1 MPIASKKIAFGC
13 VSILFCLGMNSANR
27 WKIAF
32 LVLASFVAGAVTG
45 AFLIMGS
52 AKDEMR
58 RQRDPLRWFTNT
70 PDRWRTEMKLTP
82 DQDQKIRPI
91 LQEIDDE
98 LTSRRAVNLRETEG
112 ILSRGEDRISA
123 ILTPDQRPQLHQT
136 FEQRR
141 QRIRDWMGV
150 ESQQEQSESAESSPH
165 SSP

>member
-1 MPIASKKIAFGC
+1 
-13 VSILFCLGMNSANR
+13 MNGPSR

-45 AFLIMGS
+45 AFFIMGS

-58 RQRDPLRWFTNT
+58 RERDPLRWFTNT
-70 PDRWRTEMKLTP
+70 PDRWRSEMKLTP

-91 LQEIDDE
+91 LQQIDDE
-98 LTSRRAVNLRETEG
+98 LTNRRAVDLRETEG
-112 ILSRGEDRISA
+112 ILSRGEDRIAA

-150 ESQQEQSESAESSPH
+150 DNQQKPSE
-165 SSP
+165 

>member
-1 MPIASKKIAFGC
+1 MNLAS
-13 VSILFCLGMNSANR
+13 R

-58 RQRDPLRWFTNT
+58 REHDPLRWFSNT

-91 LQEIDDE
+91 LQEIDNE
-98 LTSRRAVNLRETEG
+98 LTNRRATDLRETEG
-112 ILSRGEDRISA
+112 ILSRGEDRIAA
-123 ILTPDQRPQLHQT
+123 ILTPEQRPQLHQT

-141 QRIRDWMGV
+141 QRLRDWLGAND
-150 ESQQEQSESAESSPH
+150 EQKPAQ
-165 SSP
+165 

>member
-1 MPIASKKIAFGC
+1 
-13 VSILFCLGMNSANR
+13 MNSANR

-70 PDRWRTEMKLTP
+70 PDRWRSEMKLTP
-82 DQDQKIRPI
+82 DQEQKIRPI
-91 LQEIDDE
+91 LQEIDGE
-98 LTSRRAVNLRETEG
+98 LASRRAVNLRETEG

-141 QRIRDWMGV
+141 QRIRDWIGV
-150 ESQQEQSESAESSPH
+150 EGQQEQSDSLTPSPQSSP
-165 SSP
+165 

>member
-1 MPIASKKIAFGC
+1 
-13 VSILFCLGMNSANR
+13 MNSASR

-82 DQDQKIRPI
+82 EQDRKIRPL
-91 LQEIDDE
+91 LQEVDNE
-98 LTSRRAVNLRETEG
+98 LTNRRAVDLRETEG
-112 ILSRGEDRISA
+112 ILSRGEDRIAA
-123 ILTPDQRPQLHQT
+123 ILTPEQRPQLHQT

-141 QRIRDWMGV
+141 QRLRDWLGAKD
-150 ESQQEQSESAESSPH
+150 EQKPPE
-165 SSP
+165 

>member
-1 MPIASKKIAFGC
+1 
-13 VSILFCLGMNSANR
+13 MNSANR

-70 PDRWRTEMKLTP
+70 PDRWRSEMKLTP
-82 DQDQKIRPI
+82 DQEQKIRPI
-91 LQEIDDE
+91 LQEIDGE
-98 LTSRRAVNLRETEG
+98 LASRRAVNLRETEG

-150 ESQQEQSESAESSPH
+150 EGQQEQSDSLTPSPQSSP
-165 SSP
+165 